1 MAKTVEEVK
10 LEIRKTINVL
20 TESFMKCKKGAS
32 S

>member
-10 LEIRKTINVL
+10 LEIRKDIDVL
-20 TESFMKCKKGAS
+20 TETFMKCKKGTS